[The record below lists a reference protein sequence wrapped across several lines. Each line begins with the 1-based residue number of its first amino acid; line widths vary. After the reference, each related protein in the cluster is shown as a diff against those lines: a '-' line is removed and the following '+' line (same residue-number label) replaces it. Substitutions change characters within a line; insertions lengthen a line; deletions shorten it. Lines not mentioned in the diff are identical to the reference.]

1 MPLQIRR
8 GTTAQR
14 LTITPLPGELIHDT
28 TTGQIFVGDGTT
40 VGGFVTTGLN
50 LEQVRDTAA
59 SLFTTGVHSGISF
72 SYNDELDRINA
83 TVSISSEEVRDAAAS
98 LLTTGVHS
106 GISFSY
112 NDELDRID
120 ATVTVAT
127 DAEQVRDTAASLF
140 TTGVHSGI
148 SFSYNDELD
157 RIDATVAAGLSLEEV
172 RDAAASLFTTG
183 VHSGISFSYNDEL
196 DKIDATVSISS
207 EEVRDAAASLFTT
220 GVHSGI
226 SFSYNDELD
235 RIDATVT
242 VESRGPFDGD
252 LTGSVFADDS
262 TKLVDGVNGR
272 LVGPLATSGLA
283 ANLNTN
289 NFTITSNVNS
299 DVTISPSGNGRLR
312 IVGDTD
318 LTGNISKTG
327 VLVIRSSVLTQLGDD
342 TSNDG
347 NLIITR
353 NSYSNT
359 PGAGF
364 LFKQHHDNQDAVNF
378 SFFRTRG
385 TSLSQTALQDGD
397 DIAELLFTGL
407 SPGSPFP
414 TGGIALTITVDGTPT
429 TGRVPAKLQ
438 FGTDNGSGTAFRA
451 ELSAQGVWKVNT
463 IQGLTDTLSITG
475 NLSGDV
481 TGSIFT
487 DNSTRILDGTNG
499 RITTPSVTLS
509 EFLKL
514 PVYAND
520 TARDAAI
527 PTPEKGMVIMIE
539 SGSSPVATNQ
549 IEFFN
554 GTIWVT
560 L

>member
-157 RIDATVAAGLSLEEV
+157 RIDATVTVATDAEQV
-172 RDAAASLFTTG
+172 RDT
-183 VHSGISFSYNDEL
+183 
-196 DKIDATVSISS
+196 
-207 EEVRDAAASLFTT
+207 AASLFTT